1 MKKYLSIILLFITVN
16 SFGQLETVDN
26 IIKEA
31 TENSQLE
38 HLAHEL
44 LDVIGPRLV
53 GTPQMNHGEFLLDFI
68 SGANGEDGKEFLLKS
83 IWFILETGV

>member
-1 MKKYLSIILLFITVN
+1 MKKYLSIILLFLAIN

-53 GTPQMNHGEFLLDFI
+53 GTPQM
-68 SGANGEDGKEFLLKS
+68 K
-83 IWFILETGV
+83 TC